1 MTTRHILGALL
12 LVSSAAAIHTTPLP
26 SQHQVE
32 ISPHASSRI
41 VRHEL
46 NEAASLAEVGGKFKP
61 LELNPNIMGG
71 ANGAASASTTE
82 IVQSGEGPTTTAI
95 YAVGSGPK
103 GGEAPNAIDLT
114 PAPWAIKPGSPGPP
128 GISGPPGPPGEP
140 GPPEGQTLAPS
151 TTPAVK
157 NTTAPLLGASATKPL
172 DANTQSG
179 YEIRGPPGATGGKG
193 HAGKKGALGSQGLEG
208 NLGQRGPIG
217 VEGEAGE
224 RGPPGARKFPHAP
237 KLSMMWVALGINLFI
252 AFVVFIMS
260 YLEFV
265 SEKKPIPYLFGGECC
280 SSKCGRSGER
290 FNGCFYR
297 LSCGICCRPFKHQ
310 KAAGEYEGEGEG
322 YGEEQYGGY
331 EQQ

>member
-1 MTTRHILGALL
+1 MTTRHILGAL

-32 ISPHASSRI
+32 ISPHASARI

-71 ANGAASASTTE
+71 ANGASASTTE

-95 YAVGSGPK
+95 YAVGSHVA
-103 GGEAPNAIDLT
+103 GEAPNAIDLT
-114 PAPWAIKPGSPGPP
+114 PAPGQAWSIKPGPP
-128 GISGPPGPPGEP
+128 GPPGTSGPPGPPGEP
-140 GPPEGQTLAPS
+140 GPPEGQVANS
-151 TTPAVK
+151 SSSK
-157 NTTAPLLGASATKPL
+157 NATAPLLGASAGAKPL

-179 YEIRGPPGATGGKG
+179 YEIRGPPGAPGAKG
-193 HAGKKGALGSQGLEG
+193 HAGKKGPLGSQGLEG
-208 NLGQRGPIG
+208 NLGERGPIG

-224 RGPPGARKFPHAP
+224 RGHPGARKFPHAP
-237 KLSMMWVALGINLFI
+237 KLDMMWVALGINLFI

-297 LSCGICCRPFKHQ
+297 LSCGICCRPMKAS

-322 YGEEQYGGY
+322 YGEEQYGGW